1 MASITSAG
9 EPASGGCFGTMSTTS
24 GSSYSSCIH
33 GVFYGNSCSQCYPIT
48 SAPNSIA
55 VGTCTC
61 TCNVAGAFPC
71 PLHSYIYPAPSF
83 TTWPPT
89 PTLPVVDLCKEG
101 HRITHELISDAKGLR
116 VDFKCTFCK
125 GCVIYS
131 KYLVRL
137 PKYLRTEKCLN
148 KILNPE

>member
-1 MASITSAG
+1 MTAITTSSSTT
-9 EPASGGCFGTMSTTS
+9 SGGCFGGMTS
-24 GSSYSSCIH
+24 ASGNSCIH
-33 GVFYGNSCSQCYPIT
+33 GIVGPCYQCNGYASI
-48 SAPNSIA
+48 PNSA
-55 VGTCTC
+55 GVNVGYC
-61 TCNVAGAFPC
+61 TCNQVTTFPC
-71 PLHSYIYPAPSF
+71 PLHSYTYTAPSF

-101 HRITHELISDAKGLR
+101 HRVTHELISDAKGLR
-116 VDFKCTFCK
+116 IDFKCTFCK